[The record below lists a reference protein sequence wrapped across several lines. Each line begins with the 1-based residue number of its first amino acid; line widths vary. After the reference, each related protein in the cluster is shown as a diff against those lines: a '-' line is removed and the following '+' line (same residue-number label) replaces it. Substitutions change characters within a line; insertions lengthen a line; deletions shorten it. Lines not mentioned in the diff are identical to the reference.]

1 MNKNYFLP
9 NFSYFLI
16 KIFPILII
24 FFSTI
29 TFLFI
34 KKDFSAFEPSTL
46 SFIPG
51 LEFLN
56 SDHQLDY
63 YTKSIIESPR
73 IIILHVVN
81 YIFSD
86 WSYGTYFLKVLINLS
101 INVSI
106 WFLFISVIK
115 HNLKYDNITFDYK
128 ISLLTVFLFIIFIS
142 EIIKKFHGPGSANS
156 PLGWGGIQ
164 YFQDFNQ
171 MILSFIFGIYGI
183 INVLKKDK
191 ILNLI
196 SIVIIL
202 LSTLIH
208 PVMGIC
214 NFILLIL
221 FFRKKFDYNYIKDI
235 SIFIFLAILI
245 PVIILKIHSPSDAA
259 LSGREFFEIYV
270 FERHPHHYM
279 ISDKI
284 FKTFH
289 PNGLINY
296 KCFLLWSFFFSLSLV
311 FSLKFTKK
319 IFSLNLMI
327 FLIFHLLPII
337 QYFTVEVF
345 YLKVFIQLGINRFSS
360 MISIIF
366 FIQSTLNLVYFLKN
380 YKKTN
385 HNLFVYQNHWKFFTQ
400 LNFIIIITITL
411 FITNK
416 TYTHPMDDK
425 RFISYHQITKWV
437 EKNITD
443 EKEILLIDDDD
454 TYLSNFLRV
463 FGKQKIFYDY
473 NSFPFSE
480 KYIKKYKN
488 RQNHQ
493 KMIVNLIKNK
503 NSEYIDDHIEK
514 SIGYIISSNEL
525 NDLNVN
531 FKEIIYKDK
540 YYTVLKI

>member
-296 KCFLLWSFFFSLSLV
+296 KCFLLWSFFFFIVTS
-311 FSLKFTKK
+311 FFTK
-319 IFSLNLMI
+319 I
-327 FLIFHLLPII
+327 
-337 QYFTVEVF
+337 
-345 YLKVFIQLGINRFSS
+345 
-360 MISIIF
+360 
-366 FIQSTLNLVYFLKN
+366 
-380 YKKTN
+380 YKKN
-385 HNLFVYQNHWKFFTQ
+385 I
-400 LNFIIIITITL
+400 FI
-411 FITNK
+411 K
-416 TYTHPMDDK
+416 
-425 RFISYHQITKWV
+425 
-437 EKNITD
+437 
-443 EKEILLIDDDD
+443 
-454 TYLSNFLRV
+454 
-463 FGKQKIFYDY
+463 
-473 NSFPFSE
+473 
-480 KYIKKYKN
+480 
-488 RQNHQ
+488 
-493 KMIVNLIKNK
+493 
-503 NSEYIDDHIEK
+503 
-514 SIGYIISSNEL
+514 L
-525 NDLNVN
+525 NDFFDISFVTNYSVFHCRSIL
-531 FKEIIYKDK
+531 FKSFYSIRH
-540 YYTVLKI
+540 

>member
-1 MNKNYFLP
+1 
-9 NFSYFLI
+9 
-16 KIFPILII
+16 
-24 FFSTI
+24 
-29 TFLFI
+29 
-34 KKDFSAFEPSTL
+34 
-46 SFIPG
+46 
-51 LEFLN
+51 
-56 SDHQLDY
+56 
-63 YTKSIIESPR
+63 
-73 IIILHVVN
+73 
-81 YIFSD
+81 
-86 WSYGTYFLKVLINLS
+86 
-101 INVSI
+101 
-106 WFLFISVIK
+106 
-115 HNLKYDNITFDYK
+115 
-128 ISLLTVFLFIIFIS
+128 
-142 EIIKKFHGPGSANS
+142 
-156 PLGWGGIQ
+156 
-164 YFQDFNQ
+164 
-171 MILSFIFGIYGI
+171 
-183 INVLKKDK
+183 
-191 ILNLI
+191 
-196 SIVIIL
+196 
-202 LSTLIH
+202 
-208 PVMGIC
+208 
-214 NFILLIL
+214 
-221 FFRKKFDYNYIKDI
+221 
-235 SIFIFLAILI
+235 
-245 PVIILKIHSPSDAA
+245 
-259 LSGREFFEIYV
+259 
-270 FERHPHHYM
+270 
-279 ISDKI
+279 
-284 FKTFH
+284 
-289 PNGLINY
+289 
-296 KCFLLWSFFFSLSLV
+296 
-311 FSLKFTKK
+311 
-319 IFSLNLMI
+319 
-327 FLIFHLLPII
+327 
-337 QYFTVEVF
+337 
-345 YLKVFIQLGINRFSS
+345 